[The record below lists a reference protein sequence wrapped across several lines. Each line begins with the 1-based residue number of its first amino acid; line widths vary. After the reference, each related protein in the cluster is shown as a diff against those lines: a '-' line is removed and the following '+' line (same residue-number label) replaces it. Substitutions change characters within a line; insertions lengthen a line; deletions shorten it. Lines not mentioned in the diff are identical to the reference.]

1 MDLVGHRAD
10 IYPLPDIVR
19 TKWCGRIVPT
29 ACRLRHCL
37 QTAPALD
44 HYQSTMTNRESR
56 IKRYQEPMLPRKDI
70 GMRREWIA
78 AALAKIAPTF
88 RFGPLLVDPKRVR
101 MPVATEIA
109 GTWSWDH
116 RADISKW
123 QEDPIINSTDDA
135 IIPPDPVEG
144 TEGWLRLAPPTETG
158 SGQTGP

>member
-1 MDLVGHRAD
+1 MGRLPWRQTPPGAVGVTEGKSPVNHPYVDTTGLLWIAPNQSYTLTMLVE
-10 IYPLPDIVR
+10 PQ
-19 TKWCGRIVPT
+19 
-29 ACRLRHCL
+29 CRVH
-37 QTAPALD
+37 A
-44 HYQSTMTNRESR
+44 TMG
-56 IKRYQEPMLPRKDI
+56 MLPRKDI

-109 GTWSWDH
+109 GTWSWVH

-123 QEDPIINSTDDA
+123 QEDPVINSTADA

-144 TEGWLRLAPPTETG
+144 TEGWLRLAPPTDTNG
-158 SGQTGP
+158 GQTGP